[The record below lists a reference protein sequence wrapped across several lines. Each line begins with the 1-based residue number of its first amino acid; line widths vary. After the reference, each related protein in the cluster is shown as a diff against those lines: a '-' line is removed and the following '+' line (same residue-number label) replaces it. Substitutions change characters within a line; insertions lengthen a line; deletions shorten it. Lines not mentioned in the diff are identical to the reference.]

1 MGKFN
6 TEIYIAMIAFITI
19 GLALHYRV
27 RGAFLIGM
35 LVGTFVYWAAFGHE
49 GRWPPTRIVLNIKD
63 IQANK
68 NAISFSSAKSSKVLR
83 LVFDLYVI
91 GVILLNGLAHG
102 LAETAQLKRE
112 DNTLPRGKWL
122 YASCGIGTLLSAFIG
137 SGPIMISPES
147 APGIKAGA
155 RTGLS
160 TAVCGCCFL
169 VSLVFCPL
177 FAAVPTSGTSPI
189 LLMIGM
195 FMFEVRKYVSMSTFP
210 CT

>member
-1 MGKFN
+1 MQTGEHTVLDIGQFN
-6 TEIYIAMIAFITI
+6 TEIYIAMFSFIVI
-19 GLALHYRV
+19 GLALHYRI

-35 LVGTFVYWAAFGHE
+35 LCGTFLYWIALGSHSS
-49 GRWPPTRIVLNIKD
+49 WPPSRVTIKNGD
-63 IQANK
+63 IRANVHDIAY
-68 NAISFSSAKSSKVLR
+68 NSVSSSKVLR

-102 LAETAQLKRE
+102 LAETAHLKRD

-122 YASCGIGTLLSAFIG
+122 YVSCGIGTLLSAFIG

-160 TAVCGCCFL
+160 TVVCGCCFL
-169 VSLVFCPL
+169 LCLLFCPL

-195 FMFEVRKYVSMSTFP
+195 FMFEV
-210 CT
+210 

>member
-1 MGKFN
+1 MGQFN
-6 TEIYIAMIAFITI
+6 TEIYIAMFAFITI
-19 GLALHYRV
+19 GLALHYRI

-35 LVGTFVYWAAFGHE
+35 LAGTFIYWIALGSKSD
-49 GRWPPTRIVLNIKD
+49 WPPSRVVLKVRD
-63 IQANK
+63 IQAHK
-68 NAISFSSAKSSKVLR
+68 NDVSFSSAKTSNVLH

-122 YASCGIGTLLSAFIG
+122 YASCGVGTLLSAFIG

-160 TAVCGCCFL
+160 TVVCGCCFL
-169 VSLVFCPL
+169 ISLIFCPL

-195 FMFEVRKYVSMSTFP
+195 FMFEVNS
-210 CT
+210 

>member
-1 MGKFN
+1 MLDIGQFN
-6 TEIYIAMIAFITI
+6 TEIYIAMFSFIVI
-19 GLALHYRV
+19 GLALHYRT

-35 LVGTFVYWAAFGHE
+35 VCGTFLYWIAMGKRSE
-49 GRWPPTRIVLNIKD
+49 WPPSRITIKNGD
-63 IQANK
+63 IRATFHDI
-68 NAISFSSAKSSKVLR
+68 AFDSASSAVVLR

-102 LAETAQLKRE
+102 LAETELLKRP

-122 YASCGIGTLLSAFIG
+122 YASCGMGTLLSAFIG

-160 TAVCGCCFL
+160 TVVCGLCFL
-169 VSLVFCPL
+169 LSLVFCPL

-195 FMFEVRKYVSMSTFP
+195 FMFEVSMTSHS
-210 CT
+210 